1 MAMAPA
7 PPQIVV
13 YALLPLK
20 VVHDADLNL
29 CPSNWEWVHCLTF
42 PLEMLVALHF
52 SHRPFKWV
60 QYAIGVIIGAHG
72 DLSTSPDLPND
83 SVDYNANLPTNSV
96 NLYYHTND
104 QEKQRMFPIDP
115 HILRTQDTTSVSSS
129 RRGTFRKDVAAR
141 DGQRCVWT
149 GWDVEGCDA
158 VHLIPHSK
166 SDKYILNFTRHCER
180 GDKGDDIITDIDSV
194 RNGILL
200 NKVAH
205 RTLGKN
211 LAFLMTP
218 NFAMDTSD
226 IDHDAPPDQ
235 KRCTAHLIQV
245 NGPYPR
251 EFVSGSLVQITAS
264 SQFRPPPDILFDAV
278 YATFILHH
286 FGTKRVKDR
295 ITKEWND
302 TLYSVTDEHATTSE
316 RTSAQDERR
325 TKHRRPDI
333 MGMLMALPYILVP
346 PDKLQAEMRAAK
358 EEAEA
363 AEQSR
368 VQERVEGWIKQVNA
382 A

>member
-1 MAMAPA
+1 MDS
-7 PPQIVV
+7 IRHWSR
-13 YALLPLK
+13 Y
-20 VVHDADLNL
+20 
-29 CPSNWEWVHCLTF
+29 
-42 PLEMLVALHF
+42 
-52 SHRPFKWV
+52 R
-60 QYAIGVIIGAHG
+60 GARG
-72 DLSTSPDLPND
+72 DLSTSHNSND

-115 HILRTQDTTSVSSS
+115 HILRTRDTTSVSSS
-129 RRGTFRKDVAAR
+129 RRGTFHEDVAAR

-149 GWDVEGCDA
+149 GWGVENCDA

-180 GDKGDDIITDIDSV
+180 GDKGDDIITDIDSI

-211 LAFLMTP
+211 LAFLMVCGACMIPHQSLIVSIQTP

-251 EFVSGSLVQITAS
+251 EFVSGSIVQIAAS
-264 SQFRPPPDILFDAV
+264 PQFRPPPDILFDAV

-286 FGTKRVKDR
+286 FGTKRVKDS
-295 ITKEWND
+295 ITEWKD
-302 TLYSVTDEHATTSE
+302 TLYSVTDEHVTTSE
-316 RTSAQDERR
+316 GTPAQDERR
-325 TKHRRPDI
+325 TKHHRPDI

-363 AEQSR
+363 AEQR
-368 VQERVEGWIKQVNA
+368 HVQERVEGWIKQVNA